1 MFKRML
7 LAAGIAASIAFA
19 GCTTAQQAN
28 VQSALA
34 KLQTQVN
41 DGCMVVQPVLISVA
55 ALDPTFAAAAAA
67 NGLFCQAALTLNAAT
82 VQTAIST
89 GIPAINSALAASTL
103 IPVDKKPLIAG
114 ALGAFQLLLTNAL
127 QVYGQA
133 APVTASTTPAA
144 Q

>member
-1 MFKRML
+1 MKRML
-7 LAAGIAASIAFA
+7 LAAGFALSAFFFA
-19 GCTTAQQAN
+19 GCSTTQQAN

-41 DGCMVVQPVLISVA
+41 DGCTTMQPMLMSVA
-55 ALDPTFAAAAAA
+55 ALDPTFAAAATA

-82 VQTAIST
+82 VQTAIAT
-89 GIPAINSALAASTL
+89 GIPAINSALTASTL
-103 IPVDKKPLIAG
+103 IDADKKPLIAG

-133 APVTASTTPAA
+133 APVTATTA